1 MRGSLPLL
9 RFRGIQVL
17 IHWSFLLLPAY
28 VAYMGWSKGSTWKAI
43 AADVGLVLIV
53 FVCVLLHE
61 FGHALTAQRY
71 GVGTRDITLL
81 PIGGIASLERMPED
95 PRQEFWI
102 TVAGPMVNLV
112 IAGVAFLLLAVGG
125 LTLLTTDIFSDLGS
139 WTALL
144 SFIFV
149 TNISLFLFNLIPAY
163 PMDGGRILRSVLGM
177 RMERDKATRIATSVG
192 RVMAVGFV
200 AYGVYAGAPF
210 LAIIGVFIFM
220 AAGAE
225 ARTVQQRARLK
236 TFKVHDVMRKD
247 PLFVAPTATVQ
258 DAWNAITLVD
268 HNALVVMESG
278 TYRGIVVK
286 EDLRRSLAEGKGT
299 NAILPLVHQVP
310 NCASTEAAI
319 EVYRTMLS
327 SGDPAMPVTEVGS
340 IVGTIHRMDLERS
353 LGAQVGPLTST
364 SQA

>member
-17 IHWSFLLLPAY
+17 IHWSFLLLPSY
-28 VAYMGWSKGSTWKAI
+28 VAYIGWSEGSTWKAI
-43 AADVGLVLIV
+43 MGEIGLVLIV

-61 FGHALTAQRY
+61 FGHALMAQRY

-102 TVAGPMVNLV
+102 TVAGPLVNLV
-112 IAGVAFLLLAVGG
+112 IAGVAFLLLAIGG
-125 LTLLTTDIFSDLGS
+125 LTLLTTDIFSDFGS
-139 WTALL
+139 WTAVL

-149 TNISLFLFNLIPAY
+149 TNIGLFLFNLIPAY

-192 RVMAVGFV
+192 RLMAVGFV

-225 ARTVQQRARLK
+225 ARTVQQRARLR
-236 TFKVHDVMRKD
+236 TFKVRDVMRKE
-247 PLFVAPTATVQ
+247 PLFMAPSATVQ

-268 HNALVVMESG
+268 HNVLVVMENG
-278 TYRGIVVK
+278 NYRGVLVK
-286 EDLRRSLAEGKGT
+286 EDLRQALAQGNGT
-299 NAILPLVHQVP
+299 TALLPLVRSVS
-310 NCASTEAAI
+310 NCAAGEAAI
-319 EVYRTMLS
+319 EVYRTLIA
-327 SGDPAMPVTEVGS
+327 SGTMAMPVTDVGS
-340 IVGTIHRMDLERS
+340 VVGTIHRMDLERS
-353 LGAQVGPLTST
+353 LGAQVAPPTSA
-364 SQA
+364 Q